1 MPGRGE
7 GNGKWAV
14 VLRSPVLPF
23 FTFNE
28 AQEFLLDNLLSAG
41 QPKGKKPK
49 EPAKHSHT
57 HTDRLNQKTRKRRL
71 AIGTQRG
78 KERERERECESTR

>member
-1 MPGRGE
+1 MKGAGVKG

-49 EPAKHSHT
+49 EPAKHT
-57 HTDRLNQKTRKRRL
+57 HRDTEN
-71 AIGTQRG
+71 
-78 KERERERECESTR
+78 KET

>member
-1 MPGRGE
+1 ME
-7 GNGKWAV
+7 NGKWAV

-41 QPKGKKPK
+41 TAKRQKAKGASKR
-49 EPAKHSHT
+49 HRYTHT
-57 HTDRLNQKTRKRRL
+57 HTQAATTSKLRL
-71 AIGTQRG
+71 ATETQ
-78 KERERERECESTR
+78 RERETE

>member
-1 MPGRGE
+1 VRGKE
-7 GNGKWAV
+7 LEMEVEMEVGQSSC
-14 VLRSPVLPF
+14 SPVMPF

-49 EPAKHSHT
+49 ELSK
-57 HTDRLNQKTRKRRL
+57 KKK
-71 AIGTQRG
+71 
-78 KERERERECESTR
+78 KELRQHQT

>member
-1 MPGRGE
+1 MKMEVEMEMEVGQSSC
-7 GNGKWAV
+7 
-14 VLRSPVLPF
+14 SPVMPF

-49 EPAKHSHT
+49 ELSK
-57 HTDRLNQKTRKRRL
+57 K
-71 AIGTQRG
+71 
-78 KERERERECESTR
+78 KELRQHQT